1 MGRAHLVLV
10 LQLLAGWQAWGWY
23 ARRVRDGSDEPWG
36 LLALLALV
44 LLVPRGARH
53 PLRSLEV
60 GVLAAVNVALVLAY
74 PWVPPLVRAAVC
86 LLCVTAIVS
95 RMSSGRAFH
104 LGTWLLALLSMPV
117 LATMQFYLG
126 YPLRLM
132 AAALATPM
140 LRAMGLPVVREG
152 VQLVMGSEVLLVDV
166 PCSGARMLWVGLFL
180 AVTLACMLKLGAAR
194 TLWVCVLSMG
204 AILFGNALRV
214 STLTLLEHSPVR
226 GPAWLHDG
234 VGVSSFIPV
243 SLLIATVCLWQRAR
257 QRAAEAHA

>member
-1 MGRAHLVLV
+1 MGRSHLVLL
-10 LQLLAGWQAWGWY
+10 LQLLAGWNAWSWY

-36 LLALLALV
+36 LLALLALA
-44 LLVPRGARH
+44 LLLPRGARH
-53 PLRSLEV
+53 PLRGLDV
-60 GVLAAVNVALVLAY
+60 GVLAGVNVALVLAY
-74 PWVPPLVRAAVC
+74 PWLPPLVRAAVC

-95 RMSSGRAFH
+95 RMTSGRAFH

-117 LATMQFYLG
+117 MATVQFYLG

-140 LRAMGLPVVREG
+140 LRGMGLPAVREG
-152 VQLVMGSEVLLVDV
+152 VQLVIGSEVILVDV

-180 AVTLACMLKLGAAR
+180 VVTLSCLLKLGAAR
-194 TLWVCVLSMG
+194 TLLACALGMV

-214 STLTLLEHSPVR
+214 SALTIIERGHVS
-226 GPAWLHDG
+226 GPAWLHEG

-243 SLLIATVCLWQRAR
+243 CLLIAAICLWQRAR
-257 QRAAEAHA
+257 QRATEAHG

>member
-1 MGRAHLVLV
+1 MGRSHLVLL
-10 LQLLAGWQAWGWY
+10 LQLLAGWHAWSWY

-36 LLALLALV
+36 LLALLALA
-44 LLVPRGARH
+44 LLLPRGARH
-53 PLRSLEV
+53 PLRSLDV
-60 GVLAAVNVALVLAY
+60 GVLAGVNVALVLAW
-74 PWVPPLVRAAVC
+74 PWLPPLVRAAVC
-86 LLCVTAIVS
+86 LLCLTAIVS

-117 LATMQFYLG
+117 LATVQFYLG
-126 YPLRLM
+126 YPLRLV

-152 VQLVMGSEVLLVDV
+152 VQLVIGSEVVLVDV

-180 AVTLACMLKLGAAR
+180 AVTLACMLKLGTAR

-214 STLTLLEHSPVR
+214 SALTLFER
-226 GPAWLHDG
+226 GPVAVPPWLHEG
-234 VGVSSFIPV
+234 VGVSSFLPV
-243 SLLIATVCLWQRAR
+243 CLLIATACLWQRAR
-257 QRAAEAHA
+257 QRATEAHG